1 MSENIVAPMP
11 GKVLKFL
18 VKVGDQVSADDE
30 VLIMEAMKMEN
41 TIYASSGGTVQE
53 IKVKEGDLVDTEQL
67 MIVLG

>member
-1 MSENIVAPMP
+1 M
-11 GKVLKFL
+11 KFL

-30 VLIMEAMKMEN
+30 LLIMEAMKMEN

-53 IKVKEGDLVDTEQL
+53 IKVKEGDLVDTEQV